1 METRQLATYMGKDPA
16 TGERI
21 MAVSS
26 PMIYSS
32 GEVIGVLR
40 YVTSMKVVNRQLV
53 FVTLVALAAGAL
65 LVLVVIFSSNF
76 YIRSILE
83 PGSGDHG
90 HGQADCRRQL
100 RRAAEVQI
108 RR

>member
-1 METRQLATYMGKDPA
+1 
-16 TGERI
+16 

-83 PGSGDHG
+83 PVAEITPRPSGL
-90 HGQADCRRQL
+90 QA
-100 RRAAEVQI
+100 AATACS
-108 RR
+108 